1 MHTNYFEITNIRSSY
16 DFKINKIGGNLLK
29 YFVSPF
35 NKEVKLEFPKNIT
48 IYDTTLRDGEQTPGV
63 CLGTQEKLEIAR
75 KLDELKI
82 HQIETGFPVVSK
94 QEKESVKRVVQEDLD
109 AEIIVLSR
117 TKKED
122 IDVALDCD
130 VDGVITFMGTS
141 DIHLEHKLKLSR
153 EQALNVCMKSIEYAK
168 DHGMFVAFSA
178 EDATR
183 TDLDFLKRIYK
194 KAEEYGVDR
203 VHIADTVGA
212 INPHGMDFL
221 VRELRT
227 VLKTDIAMHCHNDFG
242 LALPNSIAGLLAGG
256 NAISTTVNGIGER
269 AGNTSLEELVMTLLM
284 MYGVDLEF
292 NIKVFQ
298 ELSNLVE
305 KHTRVEVPKNKPIVG
320 KNVFRHES
328 GIHVDAV
335 IEEPLTYEPFLPE
348 LIGQTR
354 KIVLGKHSGCRAVKA
369 KLEECGIEVTKDEL
383 CKIVEEVKRSR
394 EEGRYINDELFNQI
408 VRSTRGPV
416 DI

>member
-1 MHTNYFEITNIRSSY
+1 MIFQCLIKY
-16 DFKINKIGGNLLK
+16 KGGNLLK

-48 IYDTTLRDGEQTPGV
+48 VYDTTLRDGEQTPGV

-82 HQIETGFPVVSK
+82 HQIETGFPVVSE
-94 QEKESVKRVVQEDLD
+94 QEKSSVKRVVQEDLD
-109 AEIIVLSR
+109 AQILVLSR

-130 VDGVITFMGTS
+130 VDGIITFMGTS
-141 DIHLEHKLKLSR
+141 DIHLEHKLKLTR
-153 EQALNVCMKSIEYAK
+153 EQALNVCMGSIEYAK
-168 DHGMFVAFSA
+168 DHGLFVAFSA

-194 KAEEYGVDR
+194 KAETYGVDR
-203 VHIADTVGA
+203 IHIADTVGA
-212 INPHGMDFL
+212 INPYGMDFL
-221 VRELRT
+221 VRELRA

-242 LALPNSIAGLLAGG
+242 LALSNSIAGLLAGG

-269 AGNTSLEELVMTLLM
+269 AGNTSLEELVMNLLI
-284 MYGVDLEF
+284 MYGVDLGF

-305 KHTRVEVPKNKPIVG
+305 KHTGVDVPKNKPIVG

-348 LIGQTR
+348 LIGQSR

-383 CKIVEEVKRSR
+383 CKIVEKVKRSR

-408 VRSTRGPV
+408 VKSTRGPV

>member
-1 MHTNYFEITNIRSSY
+1 M
-16 DFKINKIGGNLLK
+16 K

-35 NKEVKLEFPKNIT
+35 NKEVKLEFPKKIT
-48 IYDTTLRDGEQTPGV
+48 VYDTTLRDGEQTPGV

-82 HQIETGFPVVSK
+82 HQIETGFPVVSE
-94 QEKESVKRVVQEDLD
+94 QEKSSVKRVVQEGLD

-130 VDGVITFMGTS
+130 VDGIITFMGTS
-141 DIHLEHKLKLSR
+141 DLHLEHKLRLSR
-153 EQALNVCMKSIEYAK
+153 EEALNVCMKSIEYAK
-168 DHGMFVAFSA
+168 DHDLFVAFSA

-194 KAEEYGVDR
+194 KAEDYGVDR
-203 VHIADTVGA
+203 IHIADTVGA
-212 INPHGMDFL
+212 ITPQGMDFL
-221 VRELRT
+221 VRELRN

-242 LALPNSIAGLLAGG
+242 MALSNSISGLLAGG

-269 AGNTSLEELVMTLLM
+269 AGNTSLEELIMSLLI
-284 MYGVDLEF
+284 MYGVDLGF

-305 KHTRVEVPKNKPIVG
+305 KHTKVLVPKNKPIVG

-369 KLEECGIEVTKDEL
+369 KLEECGIEVTRDEL

-394 EEGRYINDELFNQI
+394 EEGRYINDELFNHI
-408 VRSTRGPV
+408 VKSTRGPV